1 MQIYIKFMLLA
12 LMWIV
17 RQRCEWRAG
26 NQISFYDKPLDKI
39 NPADTLQLCV
49 TILTSAS
56 NKSTLSITWSV
67 SIKLPAQ
74 HFHSLMSFSFSFM
87 PPPAASGAGKFCLSS
102 HYFLWRRIIPEKML
116 RGRWK
121 INWFGMLNIS
131 LLSSDIV
138 TLHPMSKIGF
148 ISAFF
153 PARSSLVPGL
163 WADESEKALCTHM
176 CCMILH
182 IFTSVS
188 FPFQRAS
195 EQHQFTLLFALFL
208 YWLRCIIRFK
218 FIPSN
223 LSSSDASVC
232 LSFCAS
238 KFNAYVSSVKVFI
251 FIYSWITFVISP
263 PFMNFIFWLY
273 VLWSLCR
280 DRSVLI
286 LINSGKLW
294 E

>member
-1 MQIYIKFMLLA
+1 MWMQIYIKFMLLA

-87 PPPAASGAGKFCLSS
+87 PPPAASGAGKLCLSS

-153 PARSSLVPGL
+153 SRSFVTCSGLMSWREWKSFMYTHVLYDSAYIYKRFVSLSTRVG
-163 WADESEKALCTHM
+163 T
-176 CCMILH
+176 
-182 IFTSVS
+182 TSVY
-188 FPFQRAS
+188 
-195 EQHQFTLLFALFL
+195 FTL
-208 YWLRCIIRFK
+208 R
-218 FIPSN
+218 
-223 LSSSDASVC
+223 
-232 LSFCAS
+232 
-238 KFNAYVSSVKVFI
+238 
-251 FIYSWITFVISP
+251 
-263 PFMNFIFWLY
+263 PFPLLTAMYHSI
-273 VLWSLCR
+273 
-280 DRSVLI
+280 
-286 LINSGKLW
+286 
-294 E
+294 